1 MNMFIREIHQYF
13 HQINDLDVNKN
24 FIMQALLNVNILEI
38 YGIWFLLVLNN
49 KMTYFSKCQSD

>member
-38 YGIWFLLVLNN
+38 YGI
-49 KMTYFSKCQSD
+49 